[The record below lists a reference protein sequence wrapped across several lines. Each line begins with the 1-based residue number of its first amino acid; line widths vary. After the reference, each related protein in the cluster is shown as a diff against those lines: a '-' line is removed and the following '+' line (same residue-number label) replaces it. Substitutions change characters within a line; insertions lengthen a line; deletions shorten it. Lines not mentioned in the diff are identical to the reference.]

1 LIKREGNEIARYW
14 KETRERALK
23 GKKLWK
29 KKDRIFQEKSKV
41 M

>member
-23 GKKLWK
+23 GKKLSVWK
-29 KKDRIFQEKSKV
+29 KKGRNFSRKE
-41 M
+41 